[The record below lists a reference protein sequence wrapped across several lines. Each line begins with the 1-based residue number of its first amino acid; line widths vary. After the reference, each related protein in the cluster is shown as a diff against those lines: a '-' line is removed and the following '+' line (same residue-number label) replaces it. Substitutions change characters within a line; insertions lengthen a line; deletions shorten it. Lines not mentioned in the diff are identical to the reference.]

1 MIKEIRHHF
10 SVYKMFVSTSFSQS
24 MSFRLNFF
32 LLILM
37 DIFFYFSS
45 LMTVNFIFDHVQT
58 IGPWN
63 KEQLMFFISF
73 MLCVEHLHM
82 TLISE
87 SFWVLPRDIK
97 SGNMDFT
104 LLKPISSIFNCF
116 FRYIRTS
123 SICNIVVVWACLI
136 YFGRKVELDLIAW
149 ISLPFLV
156 LLGFTLLAILE
167 FIISTSMFWMTEGM
181 GINFL
186 RMQFQNLSRWPNF
199 IYASLSRKVFTVA
212 VPILLIGSAPVHFL
226 LDHSAWDYL
235 LYLIT
240 AILISF
246 CVLKFVWKM
255 AINQYES
262 ASS

>member
-1 MIKEIRHHF
+1 MKELKHHL
-10 SVYKMFVSTSFSQS
+10 SVYRMFVSTSFSQS

-45 LMTVNFIFDHVQT
+45 LMTVSFIFDHVQT

-63 KEQLMFFISF
+63 KDQLMFFISF
-73 MLCVEHLHM
+73 MLCIDHLHM

-87 SFWVLPRDIK
+87 SFWVLSRDIK

-104 LLKPISSIFNCF
+104 ILKPISSIFTCF
-116 FRYIRTS
+116 FRHIRTS
-123 SICNIVVVWACLI
+123 SICNTIVVWACLI
-136 YFGRKVELDLIAW
+136 YFGRKVDLDLLSW

-156 LLGFTLLAILE
+156 VLSFTLLAILE

-199 IYASLSRKVFTVA
+199 IYSSLSRKVFTLVI
-212 VPILLIGSAPVHFL
+212 PILLIGSAPVHFIF
-226 LDHSAWDYL
+226 DHSAWH
-235 LYLIT
+235 YLIYLVI
-240 AILISF
+240 AIVLSF
-246 CVLKFVWKM
+246 GFLQIIWKR